1 MANRAGFTQAP
12 VLPLPFIKLYLVFWA
27 QPMASFQLLK
37 LALLPPA
44 KEPLHVRSPVM
55 KKFFFTARLP
65 PLLVGQLAF
74 PHLQS

>member
-1 MANRAGFTQAP
+1 MANRAGFIQAP
-12 VLPLPFIKLYLVFWA
+12 VLPSSFIKLYLVFWA
-27 QPMASFQLLK
+27 QAMASFQLLK

-44 KEPLHVRSPVM
+44 KEALHVQSPVM
-55 KKFFFTARLP
+55 KKLFFTARLL